1 MTRYQKVVAITAIV
15 AVAAVAGMLAFT
27 TASQAAS
34 SVEDAASRS
43 ENNSFTG
50 IINWFKKG
58 VKIGVQGTGGVTYF
72 NGTITNNTTKNGK
85 DVPVTF
91 GDNVRIDG
99 RIFRGPTQ
107 GPGDSKPVI
116 IDDDLEIKG
125 STTGIGIS
133 NISGLQTELDG
144 KSGTS
149 HDHIGQTWTSS
160 VSANSMLNLINTGNG
175 AGLGATTS
183 SSSSYP
189 AIIGTRGGSTAAI
202 GGYNTESGP
211 GVTGTSVTG
220 HGVYAKST
228 SGYSMYVDGKVG
240 INAAANKAV
249 GTSKLSTGASAETI
263 TNTAVTS
270 ASIILLSVGHAGEG
284 ATNGNTN
291 GGVRVVSVTPGVSFL
306 VHTMDDNAASAD
318 IPYSYLI
325 IN

>member
-1 MTRYQKVVAITAIV
+1 MTRYQKIVAIAAIV
-15 AVAAVAGMLAFT
+15 AVAAVTGMLAFT
-27 TASQAAS
+27 TAGQAAS

-43 ENNSFTG
+43 ENNSFAG

-72 NGTITNNTTKNGK
+72 NGTIVNSTTKNGK

-99 RIFRGPTQ
+99 RIFRGATQ

-133 NISGLQTELDG
+133 NISGLQTELDD

-149 HDHIGQTWTSS
+149 HDHVAQTWTSS
-160 VSANSMLNLINTGNG
+160 VSASSMLNLVNTGNG
-175 AGLGATTS
+175 AGLGAQTS
-183 SSSSYP
+183 SSSIYP

-211 GVTGTSVTG
+211 GVTGTSSTG
-220 HGVYAKST
+220 YGVYAKST
-228 SGYSMYVDGKVG
+228 SGYGVYVDGKVG
-240 INAAANKAV
+240 INAGTNKPV
-249 GTSKLSTGASAETI
+249 GTGVISLGATGVGINNS
-263 TNTAVTS
+263 AVT
-270 ASIILLSVGHAGEG
+270 ANSVIMVTVGYGGGDSDANNSEG
-284 ATNGNTN
+284 LRVDNVTTGNFDVYVN
-291 GGVRVVSVTPGVSFL
+291 SGV
-306 VHTMDDNAASAD
+306 AADAN
-318 IPYSYLI
+318 IPFSYLI